1 MSRQLVQTYKSKL
14 LERLVLET
22 IQSRLSVKD
31 SMEYVTKYFHR
42 TGVRDF
48 TLSQSYY
55 EKIRKSVKEKLS
67 TEEIKPNN
75 KLIDLS
81 NDEEKINEIID
92 IYFYKIQGLVI
103 KDGGQGGPDILH
115 GNTDFWSQVDSNTD
129 MLLKLINTK
138 HKLK

>member
-1 MSRQLVQTYKSKL
+1 MSTQITAQNYKSKL

-31 SMEYVTKYFHR
+31 SMEYVIKYFHR
-42 TGVRDF
+42 TGIQNF

-55 EKIRKSVKEKLS
+55 EKLRKSVKEKL
-67 TEEIKPNN
+67 TNEEIKPIN
-75 KLIDLS
+75 KPIDLS
-81 NDEEKINEIID
+81 NDEEKINELID

-103 KDGGQGGPDILH
+103 ESSGGDVSS
-115 GNTDFWSQVDSNTD
+115 DFWDMIDDRAN
-129 MLLKLINTK
+129 MLLKIIHTK